1 MITEK
6 NMVTK
11 AVSNDLVKIWKNM
24 ENLKIS
30 KEKNIK
36 WWIMIPDAKYVNLS
50 GVILSIIFMDWN
62 S

>member
-50 GVILSIIFMDWN
+50 GVILSIIFIDWY